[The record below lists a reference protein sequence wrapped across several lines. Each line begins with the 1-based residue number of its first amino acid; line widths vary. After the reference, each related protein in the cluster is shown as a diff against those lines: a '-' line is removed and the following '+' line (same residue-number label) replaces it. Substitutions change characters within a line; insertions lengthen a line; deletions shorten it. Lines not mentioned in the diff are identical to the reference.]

1 MKAGKVIRLKSPK
14 ASKNPRIRLE
24 VIEDRFY
31 GPYQQ
36 RENLLAGQH
45 TFSLTILSVSTKLQ
59 ATSNVSTEFEKVC
72 VCNVHVT

>member
-31 GPYQQ
+31 GPCQQ
-36 RENLLAGQH
+36 RENLPAVQR
-45 TFSLTILSVSTKLQ
+45 TFSLIILSIRTKLQ
-59 ATSNVSTEFEKVC
+59 ATINVSTEFEKVC
-72 VCNVHVT
+72 VCKVHVT